1 MTRAA
6 LPTRRAPLAL
16 LVLLLALPALAD
28 PAAEE
33 RLARLVREANAAPV
47 PVLAFLEG
55 IGELG
60 ALELDG
66 AAVQRSL
73 DLAELPPDSPLRA
86 LLDGTERLAFDG
98 ERARLQRSHP
108 ATFSM
113 GSGALEL
120 GERVELRLRSDGQ
133 RIVLDDIEGVK
144 VGESGGD
151 LYGLRRA
158 EFLEEG
164 GRPVAKVTAGA
175 FVFSK
180 TVTIDLSP
188 PEPPTAAA
196 QAAPGGPSP
205 GISGALGEAT
215 GQ

>member
-1 MTRAA
+1 MTRA

-16 LVLLLALPALAD
+16 LLLLALPASAT

-33 RLARLVREANAAPV
+33 RLARLVRQANAAPV
-47 PVLAFLEG
+47 PVLAFLQG

-73 DLAELPPDSPLRA
+73 DLAELPADSPLRA
-86 LLDGTERLAFDG
+86 LLAGTERIAFDG
-98 ERARLQRSHP
+98 ERARLARSRP
-108 ATFSM
+108 ATFTM

-120 GERVELRLRSDGQ
+120 GKRVELRLRQTGG
-133 RIVLDDIEGVK
+133 RIVLDDVKGVK
-144 VGESGGD
+144 VGERAD
-151 LYGLRRA
+151 ALYGLQRA
-158 EFLEEG
+158 EFLQER

-188 PEPPTAAA
+188 PAAAAAAA
-196 QAAPGGPSP
+196 QPAPGGGPSP
-205 GISGALGEAT
+205 GLSGALGEAT